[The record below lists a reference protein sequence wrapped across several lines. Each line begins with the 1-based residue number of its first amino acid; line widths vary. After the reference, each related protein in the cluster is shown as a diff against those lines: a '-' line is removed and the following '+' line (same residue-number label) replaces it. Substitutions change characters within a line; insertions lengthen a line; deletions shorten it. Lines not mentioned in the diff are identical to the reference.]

1 MSPLMNRWISRASK
15 KKRQQQSE
23 VLTICYQNYHPKT
36 HSLPSSILYFDVSS
50 ILLFDSH
57 YHLIQIKCHLAVF
70 IYWYLRFSNFLGWNY
85 FNGYY
90 CFLIGEMYASVS
102 VFGNNFKVHKSI
114 CIFNVK
120 NNWEY
125 KYILVTN
132 HSEAYYRKHYLL
144 TIYRQPKSK
153 NVNILL

>member
-36 HSLPSSILYFDVSS
+36 HSLPSSILYSDVSS

-90 CFLIGEMYASVS
+90 CFLIGEMYASVYLFS
-102 VFGNNFKVHKSI
+102 EIILKFTNRFAYLMLKTI
-114 CIFNVK
+114 
-120 NNWEY
+120 EY

-153 NVNILL
+153 NVNILR